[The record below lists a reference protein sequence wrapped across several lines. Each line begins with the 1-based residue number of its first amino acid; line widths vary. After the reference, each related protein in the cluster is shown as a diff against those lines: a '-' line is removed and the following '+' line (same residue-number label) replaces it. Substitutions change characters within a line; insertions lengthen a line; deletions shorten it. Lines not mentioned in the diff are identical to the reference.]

1 MGLRMKTMKPSAKFS
16 IALITL
22 ALANLC
28 TPVRANP
35 TGPTV
40 VNGTATFANPNP
52 NTLEVTNSRGAII
65 NWQGFSI
72 NAGEITRFLQ
82 PDAASAVLNRV
93 VGTDPSQILGTL
105 QSNGRVFL
113 INPNGIVFGAGAVVD
128 VQGLVASTLDMSNN
142 DFLSGNYNFLQTATG
157 APISLQSGAQITT
170 VNAGNGG
177 QVWLLA
183 KTINQEAGSS
193 ITTPGGQTVLAT
205 GTQVRVAESA
215 LGNMIFNVT
224 TDGTNDI
231 QTLGTIAVD
240 RGVAGLFADNIT
252 HGGNINTQSAGN
264 VQGRVV
270 MNADNNLTVLDGG
283 VINANSR
290 DGSNAGSIN
299 LTAGNKL
306 EVQRL
311 ASVSADGAT
320 NGGNG
325 GQINLTALDLRVS
338 PVANGYGNVHASTRS
353 SSGVSGT
360 VTLNQTGNPTFQP
373 QGELLIVN
381 NPQTNSTITTLADG
395 GYVVA
400 WVRNQNGNND
410 IYAQRYD
417 ANGNAVGSE
426 YVVSNAANDQSRPS
440 VTALAD
446 GGFVVTWDSQRS
458 QPNSSNPFPGSDIY
472 ARRYDASGNAVGS
485 EFVVSN
491 GVDRQVGQLSPS
503 ITALADGGFVVTW
516 GSRVLLGNSSIY
528 ARRYDATGN
537 ATGSEFIISNTTSP
551 YGSFPTIAALAD
563 GGFVVT
569 WQRNPISNN
578 LDIYA
583 RRYDAAGNAVGSE
596 FLISAVGSEPA
607 VSALANGGFVVTW
620 AINSAIYA
628 RQYDAN
634 SNAVGHEFPIRQEP
648 GFNGRPPLRS
658 LGSPAVSS
666 LADGEFVATWN
677 SYFFD
682 YFLWWGTAYVQR
694 VVGTAYAQRYD
705 ASGSAVGSV
714 FPLSNTGSRQFSP
727 KVTALANGGFVT
739 TWYSDQNFS
748 NPSIY
753 AQRYDKVPAAF
764 TQDDNQVTGEL
775 SSVAGFNTRPGLSNL
790 ISPTTGSTV
799 TPTLPSEAERELALS
814 NGVCQNLS
822 QTSGLE
828 SLPEGEASEA
838 TLTTNTTRLGCR
850 QQGNAQIHPDAM
862 GSGWNNQTQV
872 PSQEQAYAQMVG
884 EQDYSLTRGMSW
896 KARQAYWNEHRQ
908 KQSTLSEAEY
918 ANYLNQVRSMSEE
931 ERVQYYERLTQEKQ

>member
-1 MGLRMKTMKPSAKFS
+1 MKTMKPSAKFS

-283 VINANSR
+283 VINANSS

-400 WVRNQNGNND
+400 GVRNQNGNND

-491 GVDRQVGQLSPS
+491 GVDSQVGQLNPS

-516 GSRVLLGNSSIY
+516 DSIVFGGNHSIY

-537 ATGSEFIISNTTSP
+537 ATGSELIITNTA
-551 YGSFPTIAALAD
+551 GQSFPTIAPLAD

-569 WQRNPISNN
+569 WQRNKNN
-578 LDIYA
+578 NNSDLYA

-596 FLISAVGSEPA
+596 FLISAAGREPA

-620 AINSAIYA
+620 QKDSGFYAYDIYA

-634 SNAVGHEFPIRQEP
+634 SNAVGNEFLIRKGAYNTGAQI
-648 GFNGRPPLRS
+648 FSFLD
-658 LGSPAVSS
+658 PAISS

-677 SYFFD
+677 SYFSY
-682 YFLWWGTAYVQR
+682 YFLGWGTAYVQR
-694 VVGTAYAQRYD
+694 VVRTAYAQRYD

-714 FPLSNTGSRQFSP
+714 FPLSDPEGNQFQP
-727 KVTALANGGFVT
+727 KITALANGGFVT
-739 TWYSDQNFS
+739 TWYSAPILG
-748 NPSIY
+748 NPGIY

-775 SSVAGFNTRPGLSNL
+775 DSVAGFNTRPGLTNV

-838 TLTTNTTRLGCR
+838 TLTTNTTGLGCR

-884 EQDYSLTRGMSW
+884 DEEYTLTQGMSW
-896 KARQAYWNEHRQ
+896 RARQAYWNEHRQ

>member
-1 MGLRMKTMKPSAKFS
+1 
-16 IALITL
+16 
-22 ALANLC
+22 
-28 TPVRANP
+28 
-35 TGPTV
+35 
-40 VNGTATFANPNP
+40 
-52 NTLEVTNSRGAII
+52 
-65 NWQGFSI
+65 
-72 NAGEITRFLQ
+72 
-82 PDAASAVLNRV
+82 
-93 VGTDPSQILGTL
+93 
-105 QSNGRVFL
+105 
-113 INPNGIVFGAGAVVD
+113 
-128 VQGLVASTLDMSNN
+128 
-142 DFLSGNYNFLQTATG
+142 
-157 APISLQSGAQITT
+157 
-170 VNAGNGG
+170 
-177 QVWLLA
+177 
-183 KTINQEAGSS
+183 
-193 ITTPGGQTVLAT
+193 
-205 GTQVRVAESA
+205 
-215 LGNMIFNVT
+215 
-224 TDGTNDI
+224 
-231 QTLGTIAVD
+231 
-240 RGVAGLFADNIT
+240 
-252 HGGNINTQSAGN
+252 
-264 VQGRVV
+264 
-270 MNADNNLTVLDGG
+270 
-283 VINANSR
+283 VINANSS

-381 NPQTNSTITTLADG
+381 NARTNSTITTLADG

-491 GVDRQVGQLSPS
+491 GVDSQVGQLNPS

-516 GSRVLLGNSSIY
+516 DSIVFGGNHSIY

-537 ATGSEFIISNTTSP
+537 ATGSELIITNTAGL
-551 YGSFPTIAALAD
+551 YQSFPTIAPLAD

-569 WQRNPISNN
+569 WQRNKISNFDIY
-578 LDIYA
+578 DIYA

-596 FLISAVGSEPA
+596 FLISAAGREPA

-620 AINSAIYA
+620 QKGLGVYDIYA

-634 SNAVGHEFPIRQEP
+634 SNAVGNEFLIREGAINTGAQL
-648 GFNGRPPLRS
+648 FSFLD
-658 LGSPAVSS
+658 PAISS
-666 LADGEFVATWN
+666 LADGGFLTTWN
-677 SYFFD
+677 SYIFD
-682 YFLWWGTAYVQR
+682 YFTGGRGKV
-694 VVGTAYAQRYD
+694 YAQRYD
-705 ASGSAVGSV
+705 ASGSAVGSE
-714 FPLSNTGSRQFSP
+714 FPLSNTGSRQFQP
-727 KVTALANGGFVT
+727 NATALADGGFVT

-775 SSVAGFNTRPGLSNL
+775 GSVAGFNTRPGLSNL
-790 ISPTTGSTV
+790 ISPT
-799 TPTLPSEAERELALS
+799 LRSEVERELALS
-814 NGVCQNLS
+814 KGVCQNLS

-828 SLPEGEASEA
+828 SLPEGEASED
-838 TLTTNTTRLGCR
+838 TLTTNTTGLGCR
-850 QQGNAQIHPDAM
+850 QQGNAQIHPDAI

-872 PSQEQAYAQMVG
+872 PPQEQAYAQMVG

-896 KARQAYWNEHRQ
+896 KARQAYWNEHQQ
-908 KQSTLSEAEY
+908 KQSTLSEPEY
-918 ANYLNQVRSMSEE
+918 ANYLNQVLSMAEE
-931 ERVQYYERLTQEKQ
+931 ERVQYYERLAQENK